1 MYIQIKNDP
10 EAPVLMS
17 RKLCK
22 SLGFDKGYGPWFIQ
36 LSRIRGSDTFVIV
49 PRTGQDTFRTQ
60 CNMVTKMKRCNRRT
74 PLAFLW
80 TIPSLHYF
88 LAVTGLRIVTGK
100 ILRVKELN
108 VNGNKY
114 YEICND

>member
-22 SLGFDKGYGPWFIQ
+22 SLGFDKG
-36 LSRIRGSDTFVIV
+36 
-49 PRTGQDTFRTQ
+49 
-60 CNMVTKMKRCNRRT
+60 N
-74 PLAFLW
+74 
-80 TIPSLHYF
+80 HYF
-88 LAVTGLRIVTGK
+88 LAMTGLRIVTGK